1 MGHDGVL
8 GARLE
13 ALLNKVE
20 PQEAGYGAGV
30 SVFREGSLLGQA
42 WIGEAAPGR
51 AWSKTTPVLTWSVS
65 KGIVSILVALLA
77 RDGPIDPDCPIST
90 YWPEFGSGS
99 KNGLSLM
106 DVMTHQAGL
115 AWLPKAEAMP
125 SFGSTTGWVQTETIE
140 DALATMASI
149 PDQTGQVGYHALT
162 FGWLIEGCLRRA
174 TGKGLNAHLQ
184 HMIGVV
190 DGIDMSFG
198 TRSSAVKKALAKP
211 GVPHIGLEKAA
222 AVDEAF
228 ADAENPL
235 RKSLCVPTGM
245 TFSEV
250 LRATEDDAFL
260 AAETPAMSLISDAN
274 SLARVYSL
282 FATAER
288 VDGEILIDNA
298 GRDEA
303 IRGRAETDED
313 AITGGAR
320 KMAVGFVLNSPP
332 SISLAPGD
340 RVFGHPGMGGSLAW
354 GDPETGLGFAY
365 LTNASIPDTVTDA
378 RAVELS
384 NFVWSVVCET

>member
-1 MGHDGVL
+1 
-8 GARLE
+8 
-13 ALLNKVE
+13 
-20 PQEAGYGAGV
+20 
-30 SVFREGSLLGQA
+30 
-42 WIGEAAPGR
+42 
-51 AWSKTTPVLTWSVS
+51 
-65 KGIVSILVALLA
+65 
-77 RDGPIDPDCPIST
+77 
-90 YWPEFGSGS
+90 
-99 KNGLSLM
+99 
-106 DVMTHQAGL
+106 
-115 AWLPKAEAMP
+115 
-125 SFGSTTGWVQTETIE
+125 
-140 DALATMASI
+140 
-149 PDQTGQVGYHALT
+149 
-162 FGWLIEGCLRRA
+162 
-174 TGKGLNAHLQ
+174 
-184 HMIGVV
+184 MIGVV

-198 TRSSAVKKALAKP
+198 TRSSAVKRALAKP